1 MKCFTQLKKSLMA
14 FCALLLASGAWA
26 ESVTT
31 NGVTWTF
38 SVVNG
43 QAVLKDKSIPTSTS
57 GVLEIP
63 STLGGYPVV
72 GIKSGAFQNCSR
84 LTEVIIPASVTDISW
99 SGYNSDTSYTPF
111 NGCTGL
117 VSVVLN
123 GNVATN
129 YASISPFNG
138 CVNLT
143 NVVTR
148 SAPRYMFKECPKL
161 QSVTLLE
168 GCAEIG
174 REAFELCTNLT
185 SITIPTSVTNLGYE
199 AFASCHSL
207 SSVAIYADLRYDCCY
222 SGSYSYKYYF
232 SDLSAFYGCKSLTNV
247 ISRSAGTYLFYGLTN
262 LKSATLLDGTS
273 SIGDS
278 AFHWCSSLTDI
289 SIPNSVTSIGGWAF
303 YGCSSLSSVRIPNG
317 LTDVGKSAFHWCS
330 SLLDVSVPQCVC
342 KSSMADVFPSS
353 YSSMT
358 NVVVSDGVT
367 CIGTNCFADCTA
379 LRTVT
384 IPASVTSI
392 GSRAFS
398 NCASLEKIVFLG
410 NAPDMGEEVFF
421 GTPRTMAVEVPQ
433 GSIGWSGG
441 VSGELPATFGDRGI
455 VYSSGAGSELGGDD
469 GAGGGDGGSG
479 SGSGSGGGAGGGNG
493 GGSGAGDA
501 RYELADAPRDR
512 AIASMVVDGDVS
524 LDAFDLSDGRVFDAA
539 VRIVN
544 VAGRSVKVSLPAG
557 FAYEKFRGT
566 SPLVLP
572 AASTNL
578 LTITRVGEST
588 FFVSRGELVAEDA
601 Q

>member
-1 MKCFTQLKKSLMA
+1 MKCFTQLKKSLAA
-14 FCALLLASGAWA
+14 FCALLLASGVWA
-26 ESVTT
+26 SVTSTCSVTT

-38 SVVNG
+38 SVKDG
-43 QAVLKDKSIPTSTS
+43 QAVLEIYTTDNGRTFYPVVPASTK

-63 STLGGYPVV
+63 SSLNGHPVSI
-72 GIKSGAFQNCSR
+72 GDQAFWRCSQ
-84 LTEVIIPASVTDISW
+84 LTEVIIPATVVNI
-99 SGYNSDTSYTPF
+99 GHQAF
-111 NGCTGL
+111 CGCTSL
-117 VSVVLN
+117 I
-123 GNVATN
+123 
-129 YASISPFNG
+129 SI
-138 CVNLT
+138 
-143 NVVTR
+143 R
-148 SAPRYMFKECPKL
+148 
-161 QSVTLLE
+161 
-168 GCAEIG
+168 
-174 REAFELCTNLT
+174 
-185 SITIPTSVTNLGYE
+185 
-199 AFASCHSL
+199 
-207 SSVAIYADLRYDCCY
+207 
-222 SGSYSYKYYF
+222 
-232 SDLSAFYGCKSLTNV
+232 
-247 ISRSAGTYLFYGLTN
+247 
-262 LKSATLLDGTS
+262 
-273 SIGDS
+273 
-278 AFHWCSSLTDI
+278 
-289 SIPNSVTSIGGWAF
+289 IPNSVTSIESGAF
-303 YGCSSLSSVRIPNG
+303 MGCS
-317 LTDVGKSAFHWCS
+317 A
-330 SLLDVSVPQCVC
+330 LLDVPVPQCVC
-342 KSSMADVFPSS
+342 KSRMAYVFPSS

-392 GSRAFS
+392 DSRAFS
-398 NCASLEKIVFLG
+398 NCTSLEKIVFLG

-441 VSGELPATFGDRGI
+441 VSGELPAAFGDRGI
-455 VYSSGAGSELGGDD
+455 VYSSDAGSESGGDD

-601 Q
+601 R